1 MWQPK
6 GKKGTIRIKSN
17 TGRRRINILGALNS
31 EDLSILTTLTEE
43 KCNAERVIEFFQK
56 IRDTYPGMNIVIIL
70 DNARYN
76 YAKIT
81 RAFAEENGIF
91 LLFLPPYAPNLNLI
105 ERLWKFAKK
114 YLVNNNYHEKFSQFL
129 DATNCFFSN
138 LKKYHQE
145 LTSLMT
151 QKFQIIHAD

>member
-1 MWQPK
+1 MWQPR

-76 YAKIT
+76 YAKVT

-114 YLVNNNYHEKFSQFL
+114 YLVNNKYHEKFSQFS
-129 DATNCFFSN
+129 DATNNFFNN
-138 LKKYHQE
+138 LKKHQQE

-151 QKFQIIHAD
+151 HKFQIIHAD

>member
-1 MWQPK
+1 MWQPR

-43 KCNAERVIEFFQK
+43 RCNAERVIEFFQK

-81 RAFAEENGIF
+81 RAFAEENGIY

-114 YLVNNNYHEKFSQFL
+114 YLVNNNYHEKFSQFF
-129 DATNCFFSN
+129 DATDCFFNN

>member
-1 MWQPK
+1 MWQPI
-6 GKKGTIRIKSN
+6 GKKGTIQIRSN

-31 EDLSILTTLTEE
+31 KDLSVLTTLTEE

-56 IRDTYPGMNIVIIL
+56 IKDTYPGMKIVIVL

-81 RAFAEENGIF
+81 RAFAEENGIT

-114 YLVNNNYHEKFSQFL
+114 HLVNNNYHEKYSQFL
-129 DATNCFFSN
+129 DATHGFFNN